1 MNIRSLQRTAAAAR
15 RRGLPAVLDWSAL
28 AFALICD
35 GVVVQTD

>member
-1 MNIRSLQRTAAAAR
+1 MNIRSRQHPTAAAR

-35 GVVVQTD
+35 GVDVQPN